1 MDEDLT
7 QLFFDE
13 ATEQLDDLESQLS
26 GLSANPGDAERL
38 NSAFRAVHSVKG
50 AANLVGFERIAAF
63 AHKYESFLHKLR
75 SKQITADEAVVELL
89 LRGRDI
95 LHDLIEHARTGSE
108 ASNDAEAAVTARFDS
123 GAAVTPAV
131 EGPRVEQHGNLPK
144 SRIIRARLAPK
155 LDGAA
160 PSGDPDRL
168 FAQLRRRG
176 RLSVIADTSAVP
188 SLDRLDIGS
197 MLISW
202 TMELDTG
209 AALGEVQ
216 EIFAQAAW
224 PGEYEVIDCGETP
237 VELPRE
243 ETVASPPE
251 ADTPAV
257 PDMPG
262 LVTAPASAVESTA
275 ESVPLASS
283 IRVDVERMDRLVNL
297 VGELVISQSML
308 AEQLQKL
315 PTAQFAELSRGIQEL
330 TRHAR
335 RLQEG
340 VMAIRAQ
347 PVQSVFSRMPKLVRE
362 LASQTGKRLRL
373 ETVGEDTEIDK
384 TVIEQLYDPIT
395 HMIRNAADHG
405 IESPEERQAAGKQ
418 PAGTIRLSA
427 GHSGG
432 RIVIQVAD
440 DGRGI
445 DRRRVRAK
453 AEAAGLVSAA
463 DELTDDEI
471 DNLIFLPGLSTA
483 REISSISGRG
493 VGMDVVRQNIHRLGG
508 RVTIRSV
515 PGQGSVFFLTLPLT
529 LAVLDGMIVRVGPE
543 KYVVPLGAIIESL
556 RPRARDV
563 HTLVGGADVLSIRG
577 QYVPLVYLH
586 DTFGVERS
594 ERDAA
599 AGLVMLVET
608 DAGARIGLVV
618 DEILGQ
624 QQVVIKSLESNYR
637 AISGVAGATILGNG
651 RVALIIN
658 VSGLVTETNGR
669 DAAEALA
676 VSRAF
681 VAQGESL

>member
-13 ATEQLDDLESQLS
+13 ASEQLDDLESQLS
-26 GLSANPGDAERL
+26 ALSANPGDAERL

-63 AHKYESFLHKLR
+63 AHRYESFLHKLR
-75 SKQITADEAVVELL
+75 SKQLKADDAVVALL

-95 LHDLIEHARTGSE
+95 LHDLIEHARAGSE
-108 ASNDAEAAVTARFDS
+108 APTDAEAAVTARFDS
-123 GAAVTPAV
+123 GASETQGVQQPQIV
-131 EGPRVEQHGNLPK
+131 KDNNLPK
-144 SRIIRARLAPK
+144 PRIIRARLAPR

-160 PSGDPDRL
+160 PGGNPDRL
-168 FAQLRRRG
+168 FAQLRRLG
-176 RLSVIADTSAVP
+176 RLTVYADTSAVP

-202 TMELDTG
+202 TMELDTSV
-209 AALGEVQ
+209 APAEIQ

-224 PGEYEVIDCGETP
+224 PGEYEVIDCGEKLT
-237 VELPRE
+237 ELPRE
-243 ETVASPPE
+243 ETTPSPSE
-251 ADTPAV
+251 ADAPVAA
-257 PDMPG
+257 DMPG
-262 LVTAPASAVESTA
+262 QLTATASPAESTT
-275 ESVPLASS
+275 EGVPLASS

-330 TRHAR
+330 SRHAR

-362 LASQTGKRLRL
+362 LATQTGKRLRL

-405 IESPEERQAAGKQ
+405 IESPEERQAAGKS
-418 PAGTIRLSA
+418 PTGTIRLSA

-453 AEAAGLVSAA
+453 AEAAGLVGVA

-483 REISSISGRG
+483 REISNISGRG

-515 PGQGSVFFLTLPLT
+515 PAEGSVFFLTLPLT
-529 LAVLDGMIVRVGPE
+529 LAVLDGMIVRVGAE

-556 RPRARDV
+556 RPSARDV

-577 QYVPLVYLH
+577 QYVPLVYLN
-586 DTFGVERS
+586 DTFGVARG
-594 ERDAA
+594 ERDATA
-599 AGLVMLVET
+599 SLVMLAET
-608 DAGARIGLVV
+608 DSGARVGLVV

-624 QQVVIKSLESNYR
+624 QQVVIKSLESHYR
-637 AISGVAGATILGNG
+637 AIPGVAGATILGNG

-658 VSGLVTETNGR
+658 VSGLLSEASGR
-669 DAAEALA
+669 GAPEAMA
-676 VSRAF
+676 VSPAF
-681 VAQGESL
+681 VVQGERL